1 MKFTEIAA
9 TGCKVSSFGLGTVK
23 FGRNEAV
30 KYPASFELP
39 DDQTIMKLLAIAREF
54 DVNLLDTAP
63 AYGTSEKR
71 LGKLL
76 KATRHEWVISTKVG
90 EKFKNGSSSFSFSP
104 ADIEK
109 SIHTSLHNLD
119 TDHIDIVLVHSDG
132 NDEEIIREL
141 DTLSALDNLKKKGL
155 IRCFGVS
162 TKTVRGGLLAVEHS
176 DLAMI
181 TYNLANPKEEAVLDH
196 ALKLNKGI
204 FIKKALD
211 SGHQRT
217 DMSRTEWLERSMQF
231 VFQHPA
237 VTSIIVGTISTD
249 HLRENLMLAE
259 RFRPI

>member
-1 MKFTEIAA
+1 MKFTEIAT
-9 TGCKVSSFGLGTVK
+9 TGCQVSSFGLGTVK

-39 DDQTIMKLLAIAREF
+39 DDQAIMNLLAVAREF

-63 AYGTSEKR
+63 AYGSSEER

-76 KATRHEWVISTKVG
+76 KTARHEWVISTKVG
-90 EKFKNGSSSFSFSP
+90 EQFEHGVSSFSFSP

-109 SIHTSLHNLD
+109 SIYRSLQKLR
-119 TDHIDIVLVHSDG
+119 TDYIDIVLVHSDG
-132 NDEEIIREL
+132 NDEKIIREL

-181 TYNLANPKEEAVLDH
+181 TYNLANTEEEAVLDH

-211 SGHQRT
+211 SGNQGT
-217 DMSRTEWLERSMQF
+217 GMSRGEWLERSLQF
-231 VFQHPA
+231 VYKHPA
-237 VTSIIVGTISTD
+237 VTSIIVGTISAD
-249 HLRENLMLAE
+249 HLKENLLLAE
-259 RFRPI
+259 RLRTI